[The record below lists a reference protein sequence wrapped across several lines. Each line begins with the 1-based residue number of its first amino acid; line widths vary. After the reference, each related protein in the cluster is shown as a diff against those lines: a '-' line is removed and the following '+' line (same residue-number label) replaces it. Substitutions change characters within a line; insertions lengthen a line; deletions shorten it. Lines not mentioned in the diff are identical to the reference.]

1 MIENPWTY
9 HEPQPHGCSNENAR
23 VYGNCLKMVFH
34 APQDHT
40 FDDLLAALEA
50 AERKDNPG
58 E

>member
-1 MIENPWTY
+1 
-9 HEPQPHGCSNENAR
+9 
-23 VYGNCLKMVFH
+23 MVFH
-34 APQDHT
+34 APQDRA